1 MNADYRERALKA
13 FPAGS
18 NGEYGIPSELVPVL
32 QRGKGCRVWD
42 TDGREFLDM
51 TMAWGAA
58 LVGHAHPKV
67 IEAATRQA
75 RDGANFAAV
84 NARAVE
90 LAERIQ
96 SVSPCAEKIRFV
108 ASGTEATMLCL
119 RIAQGATGR
128 PKVLKF
134 EGAYH
139 GQHPVGVTSMLAG
152 KPAALPQSD
161 PSGAGA
167 SWVERDVLAA
177 PFNDLAATEKIIFD
191 HANELAAV
199 IVEPLHRCI
208 APVPGFLAG
217 LRAVTKRH
225 GVVLIFDEVVTG
237 FRLALGG
244 AQEYYGVTPDLVAYG
259 KALGGGFPIG
269 AYAGRAELMEV
280 VSEHRLPGPHY
291 VWSASTAGGNP
302 VSAAA
307 ALATIEILS
316 EPGAYPNFHEAGAS
330 LRRQMAEVLK
340 SQGEA
345 GQILG
350 DGPLAQVAFSA
361 QPVTDQR
368 SWLASDRAR
377 GKASMLALLRGGVF
391 LNPMGTKLYLS
402 LAHDSKAIAE
412 FVEHFADALTTT
424 RPVRKD
430 LESSLAVGDLSR
442 PALQQMRAN
451 LPTTT

>member
-1 MNADYRERALKA
+1 MKRKYRERALRT

-18 NGEYGIPSELVPVL
+18 NGEYGIPAELVPVL
-32 QRGKGCRVWD
+32 QRGQGCRVWD
-42 TDGREFLDM
+42 TNGREFLDM

-84 NARAVE
+84 NARSVE

-96 SVSPCAEKIRFV
+96 SLSPCAERIRFV

-119 RIAQGATGR
+119 RIAQAATGR

-139 GQHPVGVTSMLAG
+139 GQHPVGVTSMMNG
-152 KPAALPQSD
+152 KRRALPKSD

-167 SWVERDVLAA
+167 AWVEREVLTA
-177 PFNDLAATEKIIFD
+177 PFNDLATTARIVAE
-191 HANELAAV
+191 HASDLAAV

-208 APVPGFLAG
+208 TPKKGFLAG
-217 LRAVTKRH
+217 LRAATKKH
-225 GVVLIFDEVVTG
+225 GVVLVFDEVVTG

-244 AQEYYGVTPDLVAYG
+244 AQEYYGVKPDLVAYG

-269 AYAGRAELMEV
+269 AYGGRAELMEV

-291 VWSASTAGGNP
+291 VWSASTGGGNP

-307 ALATIEILS
+307 ALANIDVLAK
-316 EPGAYPNFHEAGAS
+316 PGVYPSFQERGAR
-330 LRRQMAEVLK
+330 LRRLMVEVLK
-340 SQGEA
+340 SQNTV

-350 DGPLAQVAFSA
+350 DGPLAQVAFST

-377 GKASMLALLRGGVF
+377 GRAVMLAMLQAGVF

-402 LAHDSKAIAE
+402 LAHDSEAIDE
-412 FVEHFADALTTT
+412 FGERFVSALIAT
-424 RPVRKD
+424 RKTEKVPKVRTK
-430 LESSLAVGDLSR
+430 R
-442 PALQQMRAN
+442 P
-451 LPTTT
+451 

>member
-1 MNADYRERALKA
+1 MKSSYRERALKS

-18 NGEYGIPSELVPVL
+18 NGEYGIPAELVPVL

-42 TDGREFLDM
+42 TEGREFLDM

-84 NARAVE
+84 NARSVE

-96 SVSPCAEKIRFV
+96 SISLCAEKIRFV

-119 RIAQGATGR
+119 RIAQAATGR

-139 GQHPVGVTSMLAG
+139 GQHPVGVTSMLNG
-152 KPAALPQSD
+152 KPGALPKSD
-161 PSGAGA
+161 PSGAGGA
-167 SWVERDVLAA
+167 WVERDVLTA
-177 PFNDLAATEKIIFD
+177 PFNDLATTVRIISE
-191 HANELAAV
+191 HASDLAAV

-208 APVPGFLAG
+208 TPVKGFLAG
-217 LRAVTKRH
+217 LRAATKRH
-225 GVVLIFDEVVTG
+225 GIVLIFDEVVTG

-244 AQEYYGVTPDLVAYG
+244 AQEYYGVKPDLVSYG

-269 AYAGRAELMEV
+269 AYGGRAELMEV
-280 VSEHRLPGPHY
+280 VSEHRLPGPQY
-291 VWSASTAGGNP
+291 VWSASTGGGNP

-307 ALATIEILS
+307 ALATLTVLS
-316 EPGAYPNFHEAGAS
+316 KRGVYRSLHERGAR
-330 LRRQMAEVLK
+330 LRREMAEVLK
-340 SQGEA
+340 SLNEA
-345 GQILG
+345 GQVLG

-368 SWLASDRAR
+368 SWLASNRVRGRAV
-377 GKASMLALLRGGVF
+377 MLALLKAGAF

-402 LAHDSKAIAE
+402 LAHDSDAIGE
-412 FVEHFADALTTT
+412 FSDRFADALIAT
-424 RPVRKD
+424 RKAKIVKKVRTK
-430 LESSLAVGDLSR
+430 R
-442 PALQQMRAN
+442 P
-451 LPTTT
+451 